1 MAAIIDEL
9 PGLKEKAPSADQ
21 NVSQPPALQPKPFF
35 WDSIILYLVSAIL
48 GLSVSG
54 IIVEFLRPDH
64 NSIACF
70 TELDNRAQYTY
81 INSYCHK
88 HLPVAEYFSVAL
100 VLHATALLVPHYLWK
115 VYVSSKVDFF
125 FSHAAKLETL
135 RERDTGEYPHKN
147 FSIVDYIHREFYDRK
162 LILLLYVA
170 KLICQFLLVVISMVV
185 STIVFKDFEVT
196 FECYEDTRSHLFGN
210 VTCAYSRIL
219 FINVLRVADYI
230 LLSLAMVILAFG
242 IYWCLVHSHPT
253 ELGHLAISQFCYDS
267 CINSKYY
274 KPKKW
279 YRLKNDFHFLLTS
292 LYATNAGL
300 GRVFKSVQIAN
311 DISHE
316 LSAHFESLAS
326 YDSMKHSIPGRGMPV
341 SYKITNNICT
351 LFAESDQKLNKLN
364 FFRHHE
370 VNM

>member
-1 MAAIIDEL
+1 MATFVEEI
-9 PGLKEKAPSADQ
+9 PGLKDKVPSADQ
-21 NVSQPPALQPKPFF
+21 TPSQPAPLQPKPFF
-35 WDSIILYLVSAIL
+35 WDSIIFYLVSAIL

-54 IIVEFLRPDH
+54 IIVEFLRPDQ
-64 NSIACF
+64 NVVSCF

-88 HLPVAEYFSVAL
+88 YLPIAEYFSIAL
-100 VLHATALLVPHYLWK
+100 VLHAAALVVPHYLWK

-147 FSIVDYIHREFYDRK
+147 FSIVDYIHREFSGRK
-162 LILLLYVA
+162 IILILYVA
-170 KLICQFLLVVISMVV
+170 KLFIQFCLVAVSFVV
-185 STIVFKDFEVT
+185 STIVFTDFEVT
-196 FECYEDTRSHLFGN
+196 FECREDIQRSHLFGN
-210 VTCAYSRIL
+210 VTCAYARIL

-230 LLSLAMVILAFG
+230 LLLLAMIILGFG
-242 IYWCLVHSHPT
+242 IYWCLLHQHPT
-253 ELGHLAISQFCYDS
+253 ELGHLATSQFCYDS

-274 KPKKW
+274 KPRKW
-279 YRLKNDFHFLLTS
+279 YRLKNDFHFLLAS

-300 GRVFKSVQIAN
+300 GRVFKSIQIAN

-326 YDSMKHSIPGRGMPV
+326 YDSMKHSISGRGT
-341 SYKITNNICT
+341 YEAT
-351 LFAESDQKLNKLN
+351 FD
-364 FFRHHE
+364 
-370 VNM
+370 